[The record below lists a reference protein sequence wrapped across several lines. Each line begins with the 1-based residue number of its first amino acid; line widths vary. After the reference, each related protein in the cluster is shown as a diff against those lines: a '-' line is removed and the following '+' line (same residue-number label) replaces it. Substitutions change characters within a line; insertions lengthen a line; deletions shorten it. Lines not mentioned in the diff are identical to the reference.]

1 VPTALVTGITG
12 QDGSYLAERLL
23 GEGWTVHGTVRPG
36 EELPEYVVSLD
47 GSLVL
52 HEVDLRDI
60 DRLQQLLRDT
70 TPQEVYNLAG
80 VSSVGLSWQ
89 QPVLTAQVNAMAV
102 SALLDA
108 VQRLQEA
115 AGHRVRFL
123 QASSAELFAGA
134 ATSPQDETTAITPRS
149 PYGAAKAHA
158 HHLCQLYRAVDVH
171 ASTVV
176 LYNHE
181 SPRRPD
187 SFVTRKIT
195 KTVAAIADENAD
207 ELVLGNLSP
216 RRDWGWA
223 PEYVDAMVRAVRHD
237 TPDDFVVATGVGHS
251 VADFVAAAFAR
262 VGIADWQQY
271 VRTDAAFT
279 RSVVPVDLVGNAS
292 KAADL
297 LGWRPLVG
305 FTELVGRMVDADRSS
320 ASASA

>member
-1 VPTALVTGITG
+1 LTVPVALITGLTG
-12 QDGSYLAERLL
+12 QDGSYLAERLVA
-23 GEGWTVHGTVRPG
+23 EGWIVHGTVRPG
-36 EELPEYVVSLD
+36 DELPDYVVSL
-47 GSLVL
+47 GAALVL
-52 HEVDLRDI
+52 HEVDLCDTK
-60 DRLQQLLRDT
+60 RLEQLLLET
-70 TPQEVYNLAG
+70 APAEIYNLAG

-89 QPVLTAQVNAMAV
+89 QPVLTAEVNAIAV
-102 SALLDA
+102 SALLEG

-134 ATSPQDETTAITPRS
+134 TSSPQDETTAITPRS

-158 HHLCQLYRAVDVH
+158 HHLCQLYRGVDVH
-171 ASTVV
+171 ASTVI

-195 KTVAAIADENAD
+195 KTVAAIADGTAD
-207 ELVLGNLSP
+207 ELVLGNLTP

-223 PEYVDAMVRAVRHD
+223 PEYVDAMIRALRHD

-251 VADFVAAAFAR
+251 VADFVAAAFVR
-262 VGIADWQQY
+262 VGITDWQPY
-271 VRTDAAFT
+271 VRTDAAFS
-279 RSVVPVDLVGNAS
+279 RSVDPVELVGNAG

-297 LGWRPLVG
+297 LGWRPVVG
-305 FTELVGRMVDADRSS
+305 FTELVGRMVDADRVR
-320 ASASA
+320 ARA